1 MKKKVKYVKSLV
13 IASLVVSLASVV
25 FGIHKVVNG
34 EYLIGLAFLFGGI
47 TIGWND
53 WSNLFKRN
61 KS

>member
-25 FGIHKVVNG
+25 FGIYKVING

>member
-53 WSNLFKRN
+53 WSNLYK
-61 KS
+61 KKK